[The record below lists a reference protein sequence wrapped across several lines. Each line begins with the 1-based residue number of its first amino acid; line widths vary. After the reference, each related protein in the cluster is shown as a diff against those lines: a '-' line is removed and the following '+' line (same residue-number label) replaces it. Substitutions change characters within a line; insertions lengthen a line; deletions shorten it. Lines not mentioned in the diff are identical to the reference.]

1 MDPMLRAL
9 GLMTAM
15 VLATASA
22 ATPSLP
28 APAASTSSAAPSTPV
43 SAVFDAYLWQ
53 RAASP
58 AVLRAVARFG
68 AVSRGRLHVV
78 AVDDGFLQRDG
89 SLVRVLAERRTPV
102 VLTMRL
108 QALPDVTT
116 RLVDTL
122 QWWQQRG
129 VQVAAVEIDHDC
141 ATAGLSAYAR
151 WLSSFGTALRSTL
164 STVSAGEPAQTGE
177 QTEVGVEITALPTW
191 LTDPAHRAVFAAAD
205 DITLQVHAIAAPAL
219 LDVGAARAAI
229 ALATLERPDL
239 RVALPSY
246 AVTLKTGQPLY
257 ARPADVAAV
266 RLAAGRVSWFRL
278 PTDDDDTAW
287 DWATL
292 LAVDSA
298 PGVIADVD
306 RVTVSTVDDG
316 DGTVRVVVDNGL
328 ALAAPLPAVRVSGA
342 TAMDAIIPGRLT
354 GTTLTSSQARFL
366 LPHGRAVLGWARPAS
381 AAAGDFHVTRVDDV
395 VPSPAA
401 LLPARGGLGLPAGG

>member
-1 MDPMLRAL
+1 MLRAL

-15 VLATASA
+15 VLATASR

-28 APAASTSSAAPSTPV
+28 ITAPSSSSAGATPGS

-58 AVLRAVARFG
+58 SVLRAVARFG

-78 AVDDGFLQRDG
+78 AVDGDFQQRDG

-108 QALPDVTT
+108 QALPDDTT
-116 RLVDTL
+116 RLTDTL
-122 QWWQQRG
+122 RWWQQRG
-129 VQVAAVEIDHDC
+129 VQVVAVEIDHDC

-151 WLSSFGTALRSTL
+151 WLSSFGTAVRTTL
-164 STVSAGEPAQTGE
+164 STGETVSTGE
-177 QTEVGVEITALPTW
+177 TAETTEVGVEITALPTW
-191 LTDPAHRAVFAAAD
+191 LSDPAHRAVFAAAD
-205 DITLQVHAIAAPAL
+205 DVTLQVHAIAAPAL
-219 LDVGAARAAI
+219 LDVGAARDAI
-229 ALATLERPDL
+229 AVAMQERPDL

-257 ARPADVAAV
+257 ARPNDVAAV
-266 RLAAGRVSWFRL
+266 RLAAGAVSWFRL

-298 PGVIADVD
+298 PGIIADVD
-306 RVTVSTVDDG
+306 RVTVSTVEDGDDG

-342 TAMDAIIPGRLT
+342 TAMDAIIPGRLS
-354 GTTLTSSQARFL
+354 GTTLSSSQARFL
-366 LPHGRAVLGWARPAS
+366 LPLGRAVLGWARPAS
-381 AAAGDFHVTRVDDV
+381 AAAGDFHVTRVDDAL
-395 VPSPAA
+395 PSPAA
-401 LLPARGGLGLPAGG
+401 LLPAAGGLGLPAGG

>member
-1 MDPMLRAL
+1 MLRAL

-15 VLATASA
+15 MLATASS

-28 APAASTSSAAPSTPV
+28 GTAPSTSSAGPGAGP
-43 SAVFDAYLWQ
+43 SAVFDAWLWQ

-78 AVDDGFLQRDG
+78 AVDGDFQQRDG
-89 SLVRVLAERRTPV
+89 SLVRVLAEISSPV

-108 QALPDVTT
+108 QALPDDTT
-116 RLVDTL
+116 RLTDTL
-122 QWWQQRG
+122 RWWRQHG

-151 WLSSFGTALRSTL
+151 WLSSFGTALRSTV
-164 STVSAGEPAQTGE
+164 STVSAGEPGE
-177 QTEVGVEITALPTW
+177 TTEVGVEITALPTW

-205 DITLQVHAIAAPAL
+205 DVTLQVHAIAAPAL
-219 LDVGAARAAI
+219 LDVGAARDAI
-229 ALATLERPDL
+229 ARALLERPDM

-246 AVTLKTGQPLY
+246 AVTLKTGQALY

-266 RLAAGRVSWFRL
+266 RLAAGAVTWFRL

-306 RVTVSTVDDG
+306 RVTVSTVEDG

-328 ALAAPLPAVRVSGA
+328 GLAAPLPAVRVTGA
-342 TAMDAIIPGRLT
+342 AAMDAIIPGRLT
-354 GTTLTSSQARFL
+354 GTTLSSSQARFL
-366 LPHGRAVLGWARPAS
+366 LPLGRAVLGWARPAS

-395 VPSPAA
+395 LPSPAA
-401 LLPARGGLGLPAGG
+401 LLPAGGGLGLPAGG